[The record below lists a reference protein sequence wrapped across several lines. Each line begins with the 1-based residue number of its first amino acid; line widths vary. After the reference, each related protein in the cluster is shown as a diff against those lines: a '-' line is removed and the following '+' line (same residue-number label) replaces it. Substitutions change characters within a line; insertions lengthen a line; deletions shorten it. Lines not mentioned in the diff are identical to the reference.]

1 MVEVLYM
8 SDRQAAAEIAGG
20 YLTERSVL
28 PREEP
33 EAWALKETVLAMMTH
48 GFDRVHSKTW
58 KQPLSVNDLVT
69 IRGLAFQFS
78 QGLCGGC
85 GNSAEMG
92 CCAGGKAPWLV
103 ECDTRL
109 YGDVDASYSAFRDAL
124 LAAPAKRARTEKRP
138 FRPPGTM
145 QCDKCRLYFRR
156 VMIHGAWSIEGCTEC
171 YATTLCHACGPCP
184 CPTTP

>member
-20 YLTERSVL
+20 YLTERSDL

-48 GFDRVHSKTW
+48 GFDRVHSQTW
-58 KQPLSVNDLVT
+58 KQPLSINDIVT
-69 IRGLAFQFS
+69 IRGLACTFGQ
-78 QGLCGGC
+78 LCGEC
-85 GNSAEMG
+85 GNPGETG

-103 ECDTRL
+103 ECDARL
-109 YGDVDASYSAFRDAL
+109 YGEVDTSYSAFRDAL
-124 LAAPAKRARTEKRP
+124 SAAPAKRARTEKRP